1 MRKLTEMHKYVERGE
16 IAMRHEMRHEKVKR
30 GERSENV

>member
-16 IAMRHEMRHEKVKR
+16 IAMRHEKVKR